1 MLKTLT
7 LTNYRKVE
15 SSTINFVSGLNVFR
29 GESEA
34 GKSTR
39 LEAVMYAL
47 FGSKGLKEPLA
58 KVVTYDKPEASLKV
72 ELDFCIDGVDY
83 NITRSKAGAE
93 LRYSDAVVTGQTETR
108 LFVERLLGC
117 TVDVAKLLM
126 LADQNSVRGVLAS
139 GGAAAGNLVEKLAEL
154 EVIETLI
161 DKVQHELPSGN
172 TKALEAQVA
181 ALEEGLNQIPERP
194 EASLQAA
201 KVAQN
206 RLSRAST
213 HKDNLKSLWAISA
226 IESAASSLEL
236 ARLSALSL
244 SRKSALQ
251 QAEKLQQ
258 ESADPTPPRFTESDL
273 TEARR
278 IASDEAALAKRRKA
292 YDIKFPVCSVS
303 WDGTM
308 DEMLTA
314 EMLAEENKAAGQA
327 RMVSLRTGLAT
338 LAATRI
344 NEKECAFCKKDIS
357 ALPEVAS
364 INARVSQ
371 QETELATSV
380 VELKNTLGLLDVE
393 LASYKKLKETTQAI
407 QNLASDY
414 WSLSDTVPPK
424 PTWIGL
430 PPEPS
435 GTTVD
440 LSGMESALKSYAVKV
455 AKAQAAKEQLAALE
469 IPEEVDTKPLE
480 DKIWDFKKEEALLN
494 EAEKEVAELESIYKA
509 AQAVAD
515 SDMRIYAHTLEALEK
530 SKEQVR
536 IMKVTLSDMYKH
548 NELVKALRG
557 ARPQITAQLWNTVL
571 GAVSHYFTTI
581 RGTHSILTRTA
592 EGFAVNGRSVE
603 GLSGSTQDALG
614 LAIRIA
620 LSKTFLPNV
629 PLLVVDEPFSGCDQ
643 NRELSGLGLL
653 ASAGFEQVILIT
665 HSNLA
670 DSLADNLIAL

>member
-15 SSTINFVSGLNVFR
+15 NSTINFVSGLNVFR

-117 TVDVAKLLM
+117 STDVAKLLM
-126 LADQNSVRGVLAS
+126 VADQNSVRGVLAS

-181 ALEEGLNQIPERP
+181 TLEEGLNQIPERP
-194 EASLQAA
+194 EASLQSA
-201 KVAQN
+201 KAAQN
-206 RLSRAST
+206 RLSKAST

-226 IESAASSLEL
+226 INLLATQLEL
-236 ARLSALSL
+236 ARLSTHLMK
-244 SRKSALQ
+244 RKSALQ

-258 ESADPTPPRFTESDL
+258 ESVGPTPPPFTESDL

-292 YDIKFPVCSVS
+292 YDTKFPVCSVS

-314 EMLAEENKAAGQA
+314 EMLAEEKKIAGQA
-327 RMVSLRTGLAT
+327 QMVSLRTGLAT

-364 INARVSQ
+364 INERVSQ
-371 QETELATSV
+371 QEGQLAASV

-393 LASYKKLKETTQAI
+393 LASYKKLKGTTQAI
-407 QNLASDY
+407 LNLTSDY
-414 WSLSDTVPPK
+414 WSLSDAVPPK

-440 LSGMESALKSYAVKV
+440 LSGMESTLKSYAVKV
-455 AKAQAAKEQLAALE
+455 AKAQAAKEQLAVLE
-469 IPEEVDTKPLE
+469 IPDEVDTKPLE
-480 DKIWDFKKEEALLN
+480 DKIWNFKKEEERLK
-494 EAEKEVAELESIYKA
+494 EAEKEVASLEAEYKA

-515 SDMRIYAHTLEALEK
+515 SDMRIYAHTLET

-536 IMKVTLSDMYKH
+536 IMKSTLSDMYKH